1 MKNDHAKLPPFPISI
16 RCFDVFCGSALLMLT
31 SPLFLY
37 AYLASRFSSN
47 KTFEVVYIKGMTKQ
61 TVELIEFGYNG
72 LFKKL
77 PILFNLI
84 RGELSLVGKSIEFT
98 LDANQVISDDKIQNI
113 KPGLMSIEQ
122 LNALVGLEFENSTDT
137 LIKAH
142 SSFAGYIAAVIRC
155 LVLKTTFAL
164 LFKAAPKTSPHISL
178 FGITLSNWSM
188 QQLLDEMLQQCSEPQ
203 ADMQQYS
210 FVNADC
216 LNISTDNQAY
226 RQSLQQSQHIF
237 ADGIGLRLACLSKGQ
252 ALRANLNG
260 TDMFP
265 RLCQLAAKQNL
276 SIFMLGGAQGV
287 AQTAAEKMQARY
299 PSLTIAGCH
308 HGYFNRL
315 TQDQENQQVIQA
327 INDSNADILL
337 VAMGAPNQELWL
349 KQNRA
354 QLHCSIGIGVG
365 GLFDFYS
372 ERIKRAPLWL
382 RQMGLEWTYR
392 LLQEPKRMWKRYIIG
407 NPLFLYRVWRENR
420 ELKKRVGSIISS
432 SKAMQVSN
440 SSLSDKQLTKQL
452 QAKLGKAQ
460 RHDAKL
466 PKFDHKHASTR
477 RARFDFAMRC
487 NKVAKRSLDLI
498 GALTLLLL
506 LMPIFIITALAIKLS
521 SPGPALY
528 SQTRSGLYNRPF
540 TMWKFRSMHIDADKI
555 LAELDQSNEMQGG
568 VLFKMK
574 SDPRVTFIG
583 RLIRKTSIDELPQ
596 LWNVLKGDMS
606 LVGPR
611 PPLNSEVEQ
620 YSIHQRNRLTVKP
633 GLTCIWQVSGR
644 STIPF
649 EQQVELDIEYIHT
662 QSLMADVWLL
672 LKTIPAVIFARGA
685 Y

>member
-1 MKNDHAKLPPFPISI
+1 MKSNKAKPMPFPISI
-16 RCFDVFCGSALLMLT
+16 RCFDVVSGITLLILT

-37 AYLASRFSSN
+37 GYLASRFSGKKS
-47 KTFEVVYIKGMTKQ
+47 FETVYIKGEANQ
-61 TVELIEFGYNG
+61 TIELIEFGYNG

-77 PILFNLI
+77 PVLFNLI
-84 RGELSLVGKSIEFT
+84 KGELSIVGSSAKFT
-98 LDANQVISDDKIQNI
+98 LNKSSISQESGEPYI

-155 LVLKTTFAL
+155 LVLKATFAL
-164 LFKAAPKTSPHISL
+164 LLKSTPKTSPHISL

-188 QQLLDEMLQQCSEPQ
+188 QQLLDEMLQQCSAPQ

-265 RLCQLAAKQNL
+265 RLCQLASKQNL

-287 AQTAAEKMQARY
+287 AQKAAENMQARY
-299 PSLTIAGCH
+299 PNLTIAGCH

-315 TQDQENQQVIQA
+315 PQSEESQQVIQA

-349 KQNRA
+349 VQNKA
-354 QLHCSIGIGVG
+354 QLHCAVGIGVG

-392 LLQEPKRMWKRYIIG
+392 LLQEPRRMWKRYIIG

-420 ELKKRVGSIISS
+420 ELKKRISS
-432 SKAMQVSN
+432 VASSNKATSVSN

-460 RHDAKL
+460 RYDAKL
-466 PKFDHKHASTR
+466 PQFDHKHASTR

-506 LMPIFIITALAIKLS
+506 LMPVFIITALAIKLS

-540 TMWKFRSMHIDADKI
+540 TMWKFRSMHIDADQK
-555 LAELDQSNEMQGG
+555 LAELNQSNEMQGG
-568 VLFKMK
+568 VIFKMK

-596 LWNVLKGDMS
+596 LWNVVKGDMS

-620 YSIHQRNRLTVKP
+620 YSMHQRNRLTVKP
-633 GLTCIWQVSGR
+633 GITCIWQVSGR

-649 EQQVELDIEYIHT
+649 EQQVELDIEYIHK
-662 QSLMADVWLL
+662 QSLMADLWLL